1 MSFLATVV
9 TGIKRRPRPRLGLKA
24 KHSMWGYLFLVPA
37 VAILLIFRIIPMIEA
52 AYYSFTKYD
61 LFSPPQFVGFKNY
74 IDLASDPVFLQSAR
88 ASALYVVG
96 SVIPVWIISLALAKL
111 ILSVT
116 RFRGWFRGII
126 FMPVIMSMVVVAVLW
141 RFLYYFPSGM
151 VNTFLGMVGIPP
163 VPWLT
168 TPNTALLSIILI
180 AIWRASPYFMVIFTA
195 GLQAIPETYYEAGK
209 IDGTNAWTEFWY
221 ITLPLLRPTFLLVVV
236 MSVIVALKVFAV
248 PQLMTNGGPAG
259 ATNVVPLQIY
269 KTGFEFFRMGKASA
283 MSMFL
288 FAVMMVFSIIQIRL
302 FSAAGESE

>member
-1 MSFLATVV
+1 MSLFSTII
-9 TGIKRRPRPRLGLKA
+9 TSIKQRSRFRLGLSA
-24 KHSMWGYLFLVPA
+24 RQGIWGYLFLVPA
-37 VAILLIFRIIPMIEA
+37 VAILLIFRVIPMGEA
-52 AYYSFTKYD
+52 AYYSFTNYD
-61 LFSPPQFVGFKNY
+61 LFSPPRFIGFKNY
-74 IDLASDPVFLQSAR
+74 INLVHDPVFLQSAR

-96 SVIPVWIISLALAKL
+96 SVIPVWIISLGLAKL

-116 RFRGWFRGII
+116 RFRGLFRGLI

-151 VNTFLGMVGIPP
+151 VNTFLGFVGISP

-168 TPNTALLSIILI
+168 TPNTALFSIILI

-209 IDGTNAWTEFWY
+209 IDGTNPWTEFWY
-221 ITLPLLRPTFLLVVV
+221 ITMPLLRPTFLLVVV
-236 MSVIVALKVFAV
+236 MSVVVALKVFAV

-269 KTGFEFFRMGKASA
+269 KTGFEFFRMGEASA

-302 FSAAGESE
+302 FSEAGDT